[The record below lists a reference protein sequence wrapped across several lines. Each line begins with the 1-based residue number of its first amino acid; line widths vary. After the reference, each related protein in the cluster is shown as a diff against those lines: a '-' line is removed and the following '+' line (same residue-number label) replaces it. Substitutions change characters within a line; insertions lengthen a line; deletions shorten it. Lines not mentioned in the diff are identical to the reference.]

1 MKFAATNTEELFQ
14 QIREHN
20 AKEPSRIMF
29 CTPAYGGV
37 VGAKYMLAMVS
48 TVELLTHL
56 GFEHR
61 ISVLSNNSL
70 VPHARNALASAFL
83 HGEEYTH
90 LFFIDADIEW
100 SPEDVIKLW
109 LADRDVAAGVYPKKR
124 INWELI
130 ERAAA
135 SGKSPLADFS
145 GDYVFNPVPGD
156 TSGQTDEHGM
166 VEVQEAGTGFM
177 LVKRAV
183 FERLKDHAPVYRDSF
198 DNETTTDNWEF
209 FPIGPRG
216 GRYQSEDYSFCELWR
231 DTGGKIY
238 LNPFLH
244 LGHVGTYTYRGSL
257 ARLGQEPL

>member
-1 MKFAATNTEELFQ
+1 MITADTTEELFQ
-14 QIREHN
+14 KIQKQN
-20 AKEPSRIMF
+20 AEQQSRIMF
-29 CTPAYGGV
+29 CTPAYGGMTT
-37 VGAKYMLAMVS
+37 AKYMLSMVS
-48 TVELLTHL
+48 TIELLNLL
-56 GFEHR
+56 GFAHR

-83 HGEEYTH
+83 HEEEYTH

-100 SPEDVIKLW
+100 KPEDVIKLW

-135 SGKSPLADFS
+135 AGKGPLADFA
-145 GDYVFNPVPGD
+145 GEYVFNPVPGD
-156 TSGQTDEHGM
+156 TSGQTDQYGM

-183 FERLKDHAPVYRDSF
+183 FERLKAHVPEYRDSF
-198 DNETTTDNWEF
+198 DNETVQTNWEF
-209 FPIGPRG
+209 FPIGPRK

-238 LNPFLH
+238 LNPFLNLKH
-244 LGHVGTYTYRGSL
+244 IGTYTFHGNL
-257 ARLGQEPL
+257 ARLGQETL